1 MNNRVIT
8 RERGVIPGC
17 RAPGPDSH
25 MAVDGLGRPWIDVV
39 KLPSAIDSWLTAL
52 REETRRS
59 RIARGADP
67 ETGIKIA
74 ASFRSRYGAA
84 SGSLTDRAH
93 RICQRGSEAQAEG
106 SHRRLRKCCRPDTPR
121 ASLSNV
127 SRSRPTTDQHGCF
140 VNVRLMILRRRSAR
154 RWPRRIPHTLPRWGQ

>member
-25 MAVDGLGRPWIDVV
+25 MAVDGMGRPWLEVA
-39 KLPSAIDSWLTAL
+39 KLPSTIDAWLASL

-67 ETGIKIA
+67 ETGIKLVA
-74 ASFRSRYGAA
+74 LRSDLAPEQRAEAIRIG
-84 SGSLTDRAH
+84 RAH
-93 RICQRGSEAQAEG
+93 RVRQRGREAEG
-106 SHRRLRKCCRPDTPR
+106 GLVLLSQKAAFGGFENHIWRRFPLERRG
-121 ASLSNV
+121 LGWV
-127 SRSRPTTDQHGCF
+127 STK
-140 VNVRLMILRRRSAR
+140 
-154 RWPRRIPHTLPRWGQ
+154 RRILNRGLRAMSRGL